1 MLLFTLRQ
9 NKCLTKFSFMNH
21 TQYITVSISVA
32 VIVMIFSFPGIFEG
46 EYPKQHPIY
55 LHC

>member
-1 MLLFTLRQ
+1 
-9 NKCLTKFSFMNH
+9 MNH

-46 EYPKQHPIY
+46 AITKSSQNNTQFIFIINMFTC
-55 LHC
+55 LL